1 MDLCPDCGSNALD
14 RDEVDIGVGTQ
25 TGPWRCLDCGWEEK
39 PEPEIAEMATELD
52 DDDWVLW

>member
-1 MDLCPDCGSNALD
+1 MNNCPDCGSNALD

-39 PEPEIAEMATELD
+39 APDFD
-52 DDDWVLW
+52 DDFVTAGRLVAAE